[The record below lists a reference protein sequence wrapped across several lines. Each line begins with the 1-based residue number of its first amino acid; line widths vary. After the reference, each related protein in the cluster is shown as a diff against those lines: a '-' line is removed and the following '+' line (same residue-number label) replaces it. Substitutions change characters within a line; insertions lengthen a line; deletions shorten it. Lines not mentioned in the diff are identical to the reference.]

1 MASKHNTENS
11 LLPYAV
17 IKSATVGNIDAINA
31 VLKHYE
37 RYIAALS
44 MKSLYDENGVSHLC
58 LDEEKI
64 CRLRTKLIVKILD
77 FQANKVA

>member
-1 MASKHNTENS
+1 MMSKHNTANS

-17 IKSATVGNIDAINA
+17 IKAATVGNIDAINA

-44 MKSLYDENGVSHLC
+44 MKSLYDENGILHLC

-77 FQANKVA
+77 FRADKVA

>member
-17 IKSATVGNIDAINA
+17 IKAATVGNIDAINA

-44 MKSLYDENGVSHLC
+44 MKSLYDENGISHLC

-64 CRLRTKLIVKILD
+64 CRLQTKLIVKILD
-77 FQANKVA
+77 FQADKVA

>member
-17 IKSATVGNIDAINA
+17 IKAATVGNIDAINA

-44 MKSLYDENGVSHLC
+44 MKSLYDENGISHLC
-58 LDEEKI
+58 LDEGKI

-77 FQANKVA
+77 FQADKVA

>member
-17 IKSATVGNIDAINA
+17 IKAATVGNIDAINA

-44 MKSLYDENGVSHLC
+44 MKSLSDENGILHLC

-77 FQANKVA
+77 FRADKVA

>member
-1 MASKHNTENS
+1 MASKHNTANS

-17 IKSATVGNIDAINA
+17 IKAATVGNIDAINA

-44 MKSLYDENGVSHLC
+44 MKSLYDENGILHLC

-77 FQANKVA
+77 FKADKVA

>member
-17 IKSATVGNIDAINA
+17 IKAATVGNIDAINA

-44 MKSLYDENGVSHLC
+44 MKSLYDENGISHLY

-64 CRLRTKLIVKILD
+64 CRMRTKLIVKNLD
-77 FQANKVA
+77 FQADKVA

>member
-17 IKSATVGNIDAINA
+17 IKAATVGNIDAINA

-44 MKSLYDENGVSHLC
+44 MKSLHDENGISHLC

-77 FQANKVA
+77 FHADKVA